1 MQYLVLTVTLPLPS
15 VFAQHQEEKGGW
27 GGGEAVRNVLSFFT
41 FKDEISLLWGDLS
54 NYLLSE
60 TDIFNGTFFY
70 QENKL
75 FCKKAS
81 SLLVATASCMPV
93 QNYKALT

>member
-1 MQYLVLTVTLPLPS
+1 MQDLVLVVTLPCPS
-15 VFAQHQEEKGGW
+15 VFAQHQEEKGKKKK
-27 GGGEAVRNVLSFFT
+27 AVTNVLSFHT
-41 FKDEISLLWGDLS
+41 FKGEISLLWGDLS

-60 TDIFNGTFFY
+60 PDIFNGTFFY

-81 SLLVATASCMPV
+81 SLLVATASCMQV

>member
-1 MQYLVLTVTLPLPS
+1 MQDLVLIVTLPLPS
-15 VFAQHQEEKGGW
+15 VFAQRQEEKA
-27 GGGEAVRNVLSFFT
+27 GGEAVTNVLSVLA
-41 FKDEISLLWGDLS
+41 FKGEISLLWGDLS

-60 TDIFNGTFFY
+60 PDIVNGTFFY

-75 FCKKAS
+75 FCRKAS
-81 SLLVATASCMPV
+81 SLLVATASCMQV